1 MTPDEEIRLVK
12 AVANGSESAFE
23 ALVTENQK
31 LVYNVALKLTGDPED
46 ALDVSQETFLKAY
59 RNLSSFRFESR
70 FSAWLYRLAYNAS
83 MDLLKKKRGTV
94 SLTAEDEE
102 GEERELAIA
111 DTAPTPEESLEREE
125 TRRAVR
131 EAVARLPE
139 DKREIIVM
147 REFSGMSYSDIA
159 DALGIEEGTVKSRI
173 SRARAALAEIL
184 SEYGTFARPS
194 SSKETKGGKKHA

>member
-12 AVANGSESAFE
+12 AAANGSESAFE
-23 ALVTENQK
+23 TLVTENQK